1 MKVLVSGA
9 TGHTG
14 KRIVSQLLDAGH
26 TPVALVRESS
36 DTSDLPEACETR
48 LGDLTDLPEDVCSG
62 MDAVMFAAGSG
73 SSTGPDMTDKIDR
86 DGAMALVDRAKAAG
100 VDRFVMLS
108 ARGVDDPDPD
118 SDLYHYAKAKKAAD
132 DYLVASGVP
141 FSIVRPGALTHA
153 DGERDVRLG
162 DDVEGKGTTAR
173 GDLAAVMVR
182 ALADDTLANRTFE
195 MESAGETAQA
205 QAN

>member
-14 KRIVSQLLDAGH
+14 KRIVSELLDAGH

-36 DTSDLPEACETR
+36 DTSELPEGCETR
-48 LGDLTDLPEDVCSG
+48 LGDLTDLPADACSG
-62 MDAVMFAAGSG
+62 MDAVIFAAGSG
-73 SSTGPDMTDKIDR
+73 SGTGPEMTDKVDR
-86 DGAMALVDRAKAAG
+86 DGAMALVDRAKAAD

-108 ARGVDDPDPD
+108 ARGVDDPDPA

-132 DYLVASGVP
+132 EHLVASGVP
-141 FSIVRPGALTHA
+141 YAIVRPGPLTHG
-153 DGERDVRLG
+153 DGARDVRLG
-162 DDVEGKGTTAR
+162 DNVEGKGTTAR

-182 ALADDTLANRTFE
+182 ALTDDTLANQTFA
-195 MESAGETAQA
+195 MESVGETAEA
-205 QAN
+205 